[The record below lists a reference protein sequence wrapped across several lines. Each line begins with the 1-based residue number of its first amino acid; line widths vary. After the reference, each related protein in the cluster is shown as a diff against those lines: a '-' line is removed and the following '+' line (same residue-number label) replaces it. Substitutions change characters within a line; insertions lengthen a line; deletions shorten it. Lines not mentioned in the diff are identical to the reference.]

1 MLAGEIEVEMSKN
14 TWSISSFWL
23 SKKEQGH
30 DISVGGLLMELGKAA
45 YEDGL
50 AGPELLLHG
59 NDLRGMGTNSLWHMV
74 T

>member
-1 MLAGEIEVEMSKN
+1 
-14 TWSISSFWL
+14 
-23 SKKEQGH
+23 
-30 DISVGGLLMELGKAA
+30 MELGKAA